1 MMNSIR
7 GNPHEA
13 QLVDYTRALV
23 SSGTLEDETGVSTG
37 WKQHGG
43 LSITKDPERLKEFS
57 MWSSLGKYMNWQTK
71 MVDPQEIKYIHPL
84 INTDGI
90 VGGVYVP
97 TDGSI
102 DPTGKKA
109 WVFFFLA
116 YLLLRGPN
124 NVADSTL
131 CTYEN

>member
-13 QLVDYTRALV
+13 QLVDYTR
-23 SSGTLEDETGVSTG
+23 SIMTSGILEAETGMSTG

-43 LSITKDPERLKEFS
+43 LSITKNPDRLKEFK
-57 MWSSLGKYMNWQTK
+57 MWVSLGKYMDWQCK
-71 MVDPQEIKYIHPL
+71 IVDPQEIKYIHPL
-84 INTDGI
+84 LNTDGI

-102 DPTGKKA
+102 DPTGKPIII
-109 WVFFFLA
+109 L
-116 YLLLRGPN
+116 
-124 NVADSTL
+124 
-131 CTYEN
+131 